1 MPKHGPN
8 IWVIRDGAKYS
19 IKEEGARRPLVLP
32 VSQRMAIRIARLIA
46 RLIAQANRSELII
59 QNKHGRIRA
68 KDSHG
73 FDAFPP
79 RG

>member
-8 IWVIRDGAKYS
+8 VWVVRDGAKFS
-19 IKEEGARRPLVLP
+19 IKEEGARRPLVP
-32 VSQRMAIRIARLIA
+32 RITQSDAIRIARLLA
-46 RLIAQANRSELII
+46 AANRSELII
-59 QNKHGRIRA
+59 QNKRGRIRA
-68 KDSHG
+68 RDSHG

>member
-8 IWVIRDGAKYS
+8 VWVVCRGGRFTIDVTGKGRG
-19 IKEEGARRPLVLP
+19 IILP
-32 VSQRMAIRIARLIA
+32 MSQRDAIRIARPIA
-46 RLIAQANRSELII
+46 RANNSELFI
-59 QNKHGRIRA
+59 QGKNGRIRA

-79 RG
+79 KG

>member
-8 IWVIRDGAKYS
+8 VWVVVKDGHFT
-19 IKEEGARRPLVLP
+19 IKEEGRSSSLIVPT
-32 VSQRMAIRIARLIA
+32 VSQRAAIRIARLIA
-46 RLIAQANRSELII
+46 KANRSELII
-59 QNKHGRIRA
+59 QGRDGRIRA
-68 KDSHG
+68 RDSHG